1 MSWLQGWRRA
11 QASQRWIVLDVETTG
26 LDVQRCRLLAIAAVA
41 VRPGP
46 RRIEVLP
53 GDSFEVVLRGEDVAL
68 PVGGVVDKANILLH
82 GIGVGQQ
89 RAGVDAATALR
100 AFEEFTAGAPRLGFH
115 VAFDRAV
122 LERAARLSRIQVPRG
137 RWADL
142 ADLAPVLHPGT
153 AARALDDWLALFG
166 IECTQRHQAA
176 CDALATAELLQR
188 LWPKVVA
195 EDAADGFDALARLA
209 ARRRWLAG

>member
-1 MSWLQGWRRA
+1 MSWLQRWRRDRGP
-11 QASQRWIVLDVETTG
+11 QRWIVLDVETSG

-53 GDSFEVVLRGEDVAL
+53 GDSFEVVLHNEDAAR

-89 RAGVDAATALR
+89 QAGVEPAAALR
-100 AFEEFTAGAPRLGFH
+100 AFDEFTNGAPRLGFH
-115 VAFDRAV
+115 VVFDRAV
-122 LERAARLSRIQVPRG
+122 LERAARLSRIQAPRA

-153 AARALDDWLALFG
+153 PARALDDWLALFG
-166 IECTQRHQAA
+166 IECLQRHQAA

-188 LWPKVVA
+188 LWSRVVA
-195 EDAADGFDALARLA
+195 EGAADGFGALLRLA